1 MAKKDIYEEK
11 DFVAFEE
18 RSDRESTSLAEL
30 FNTVLF
36 HRKWF
41 ILSVLVCGL
50 IGFLYVRSTPKTY
63 QRTATVLVKD
73 ERKGGGLRSE
83 SAAFQ
88 DIFYSMRS
96 SVDNEIGVFKSKRLM
111 YDVAKQLRLDVS
123 YKIRDGLRDRELYS
137 STPIIVH
144 CPDIDPLQTINM
156 TATLL
161 ENRQVE
167 LKDITW
173 GMEEDSEVRVL
184 QSGDTLQTPV
194 GEIVITIAPLIDQDY
209 IGKPV
214 QITKRSLKAVANSY
228 NARIKVEVA
237 DKLSSLINLTLED
250 ENIKRAEDVIN
261 TLIEVYKND
270 AIEDKN
276 QVLVNTANFIRER
289 LIIIESELSDVDSK
303 IEQYKRDHQLTD
315 ITSESALYLQ
325 STGRLDTEALS
336 MENQLDMAE
345 YMKEY
350 LQDNSKLTDPIPASI
365 GISDSGIQTQIAE
378 YNSVLAQRNK
388 LLANSSLNNPLV
400 REMDN
405 TLAATRF
412 SISKAVDNLIA
423 GLKIQIENMRQ
434 KEILTR
440 GKISTVPMQ
449 HKYITSIERQQK
461 IKEELYLYLLNKK
474 EENELQST
482 IVESN
487 CRIIDPA
494 DGSNLPVSPRKL
506 AVVLISLLAGL
517 LIPALWLYIRSLL
530 NTAVYTKKE
539 LKEALS
545 VPFLGEIPL
554 VKTKSN
560 ELIVVKENSNEPICE
575 AFKIVQS
582 NLDFM
587 DTEHKE
593 GGKVIMVTSI
603 SPDAGKTFISANLG
617 MSIATLNEKVIVV
630 DLDLR
635 KGTLTR
641 RLGIG
646 TKRPG
651 VSNYLGGMEDNI
663 FDLIHPSNENG
674 LLDIIPSGTIPP
686 NPADLLKSSRFD
698 NMIAEL
704 KAKYDYVLLDTPPFG
719 VVVDVQLCARA
730 ADQTIYVLRSGMLD
744 KRSLPDIQEL
754 YDSGKMINMSL
765 LLNGINV
772 KKIASYGNYGY
783 GYGYGYGRKYGYGH
797 GYGYGYGYAGYG
809 YSYTDTKPKK
819 KSWIRRILGI

>member
-11 DFVAFEE
+11 DYVALEE

-41 ILSVLVCGL
+41 ILSVLICGL
-50 IGFLYVRSTPKTY
+50 IGFLYVRSTPKTF

-137 STPIIVH
+137 STPIIVDFT
-144 CPDIDPLQTINM
+144 DIDPLQSISM

-167 LKDITW
+167 LKDFQW
-173 GMEEDSEVRVL
+173 GKEESNLVKVL
-184 QSGDTLQTPV
+184 LPGDTLRTPV
-194 GEIVITIAPLIDQDY
+194 GDIMVTIAPLIERDY

-214 QITKRSLKAVANSY
+214 QISKRSLKAVSDSY
-228 NARIKVEVA
+228 NSRLKVDV
-237 DKLSSLINLTLED
+237 DNKMSSIINLTLED
-250 ENIKRAEDVIN
+250 VNVKRAEDVIN

-270 AIEDKN
+270 AILDKN
-276 QVLVNTANFIRER
+276 QVLESTANFIRER
-289 LIIIESELSDVDSK
+289 LIIIEAELSDVDSK

-315 ITSESALYLQ
+315 IRSESALYLQ
-325 STGRLDTEALS
+325 SSGRLDTEVLS
-336 MENQLDMAE
+336 LENQLDMAE
-345 YMKEY
+345 FMKVY
-350 LQDNSKLTDPIPASI
+350 LQDNSKLSDPIPASI
-365 GISDSGIQTQIAE
+365 GISDSGIQGQIAE
-378 YNSVLAQRNK
+378 YNSLLAQRNK

-423 GLKIQIENMRQ
+423 GLKIQIDNMRQ
-434 KEILTR
+434 KEISTR

-482 IVESN
+482 IIESN
-487 CRIIDPA
+487 CRILDPA
-494 DGSNLPVSPRKL
+494 DGANLPVSPRKMV
-506 AVVLISLLAGL
+506 VVLISLLAGL
-517 LIPALWLYIRSLL
+517 FIPALWLYIRSLL

-539 LKEALS
+539 LKEALT

-554 VKTKSN
+554 VKTKSK
-560 ELIVVKENSNEPICE
+560 ELIVVEENSTEPICE
-575 AFKIVQS
+575 ALKIVHS
-582 NLDFM
+582 NLEFM
-587 DTEHKE
+587 DTEHKG

-617 MSIATLNEKVIVV
+617 MSIATLNEKVVVV

-704 KAKYDYVLLDTPPFG
+704 RTKYDYVLLDTPPFG
-719 VVVDVQLCARA
+719 VVVDVQLCARV
-730 ADQTIYVLRSGMLD
+730 ADQTIYVVRSGMLD
-744 KRSLPDIQEL
+744 KRVLPEIQEL
-754 YDSGKMINMSL
+754 YNSGKMNNMSI
-765 LLNGINV
+765 LLNGIDI
-772 KKIASYGNYGY
+772 KKIASYGTY
-783 GYGYGYGRKYGYGH
+783 GYGYGYGRK
-797 GYGYGYGYAGYG
+797 YGYGYGYAGYG
-809 YSYTDTKPKK
+809 YSYTQDKK
-819 KSWIRRILGI
+819 RK

>member
-11 DFVAFEE
+11 DYVAFED

-30 FNTVLF
+30 FNTLLF

-41 ILSVLVCGL
+41 ILSVLIGGL
-50 IGFLYVRSTPKTY
+50 IGFLYVRSTPKTF

-73 ERKGGGLRSE
+73 ERKGGSLRSE

-137 STPIIVH
+137 STPIIVDF
-144 CPDIDPLQTINM
+144 PDIDPLQTLSM

-167 LKDITW
+167 LKDLVC
-173 GMEEDSEVRVL
+173 GKEEDSEVRVL
-184 QSGDTLQTPV
+184 QSGDTFQTPV
-194 GEIVITIAPLIDQDY
+194 GEMVVTVAPLIEQDY

-214 QITKRSLKAVANSY
+214 QITKRSLKAVANTY
-228 NARIKVEVA
+228 NARLVVDVA
-237 DKLSSLINLTLED
+237 NKQSSIINLTLKD
-250 ENIKRAEDVIN
+250 ENIKRAEDVLN

-365 GISDSGIQTQIAE
+365 GIADPGIQTQIAE

-482 IVESN
+482 IIESN
-487 CRIIDPA
+487 CRILDPA
-494 DGSNLPVSPRKL
+494 DGANLPVSPRKMV
-506 AVVLISLLAGL
+506 VVLISLFAGL
-517 LIPALWLYIRSLL
+517 FIPALWLYIRSLL

-539 LKEALS
+539 LKEALT

-617 MSIATLNEKVIVV
+617 MSIATLNEKVVVV

-704 KAKYDYVLLDTPPFG
+704 KAKYDYVLLDTPPYG

-754 YDSGKMINMSL
+754 YDSGKMNHMSL
-765 LLNGINV
+765 LLNGIDI
-772 KKIASYGNYGY
+772 KRIASYGNYGY
-783 GYGYGYGRKYGYGH
+783 GYGYGRYGRKY

-819 KSWIRRILGI
+819 SWIRRLFGF

>member
-1 MAKKDIYEEK
+1 MTKRDIYDEM
-11 DFVAFEE
+11 DFVLLNDK
-18 RSDRESTSLAEL
+18 SDREGSSFAKL
-30 FNTVLF
+30 FSTVLF

-41 ILSVLVCGL
+41 ILSVLLCGL
-50 IGFLYVRSTPKTY
+50 IGFLYVRSTPKTFR
-63 QRTATVLVKD
+63 RTATVLVQD
-73 ERKGGGLRSE
+73 DRRGGVMSE

-88 DIFYSMRS
+88 DLFYSARA

-137 STPIIVH
+137 STPIIVDFT
-144 CPDIDPLQTINM
+144 DIDPLQSISM

-167 LKDITW
+167 LKDFQW
-173 GMEEDSEVRVL
+173 GKEESNLVKVL
-184 QSGDTLQTPV
+184 LPGDTLRTPV
-194 GEIVITIAPLIDQDY
+194 GDIMVTIAPLIERDY

-214 QITKRSLKAVANSY
+214 QISKRSLKAVSDSY
-228 NARIKVEVA
+228 NSRLKVDV
-237 DKLSSLINLTLED
+237 DNKMSSIINLTLED
-250 ENIKRAEDVIN
+250 VNIKRAEDVIN

-270 AIEDKN
+270 AILDKN
-276 QVLVNTANFIRER
+276 QVLESTANFIRER

-315 ITSESALYLQ
+315 IRSESALYLQ
-325 STGRLDTEALS
+325 SSGRLDTEVLS
-336 MENQLDMAE
+336 QENQLDMAE
-345 YMKEY
+345 FMKVY
-350 LQDNSKLTDPIPASI
+350 LQDNSKLSDPIPASI
-365 GISDSGIQTQIAE
+365 GISDSGIQGQIAE
-378 YNSVLAQRNK
+378 YNSLLAQRNK

-434 KEILTR
+434 KEISTR

-461 IKEELYLYLLNKK
+461 IKEELYLYLWNKK
-474 EENELQST
+474 EENELQAT
-482 IVESN
+482 IMASI

-494 DGSNLPVSPRKL
+494 DGLNSPVSPNKVR
-506 AVVLISLLAGL
+506 VVLISFIIGL
-517 LIPALWLYIRSLL
+517 LIPGLWLYIRSLL

-819 KSWIRRILGI
+819 KSWIRRIIGL

>member
-50 IGFLYVRSTPKTY
+50 IGFLYIRSTPKTFR
-63 QRTATVLVKD
+63 RTATVLVKD
-73 ERKGGGLRSE
+73 DRKGGIMSE

-88 DIFYSMRS
+88 DLFYSMRS
-96 SVDNEIGVFKSKRLM
+96 SVDNEVGVFKSKRLM

-173 GMEEDSEVRVL
+173 GMEEDSEVRVI
-184 QSGDTLQTPV
+184 QPGDTLQTPV

-214 QITKRSLKAVANSY
+214 QITKHSLKAVANSY

>member
-1 MAKKDIYEEK
+1 MSNKDIYDEK
-11 DFVAFEE
+11 ELIAPGE

-137 STPIIVH
+137 STPIIVDF
-144 CPDIDPLQTINM
+144 PDIEPLQTLSM

-161 ENRQVE
+161 DNRQVE
-167 LKDITW
+167 LKDLVC
-173 GMEEDSEVRVL
+173 GKEEDSEVRVL

-194 GEIVITIAPLIDQDY
+194 GEMVLTVAPLIEQDY

-214 QITKRSLKAVANSY
+214 QITKRSLKAVANNY
-228 NARIKVEVA
+228 NARLEVDVA
-237 DKLSSLINLTLED
+237 NKQSSIINLTLKD
-250 ENIKRAEDVIN
+250 ENIKRAEDVLN

-325 STGRLDTEALS
+325 STGRLDTEVLS
-336 MENQLDMAE
+336 IENQLDMAE

-365 GISDSGIQTQIAE
+365 GIADPGIQSQIAE

-482 IVESN
+482 IIESN
-487 CRIIDPA
+487 CRILDPA
-494 DGSNLPVSPRKL
+494 DGANLPISPRKI
-506 AVVLISLLAGL
+506 AVVLISLIVGL
-517 LIPALWLYIRSLL
+517 LIPSLWLYIRSLL

-539 LKEALS
+539 LKEVLT

-617 MSIATLNEKVIVV
+617 MSIATLNEKVVVV

-641 RLGIG
+641 RLSIG

-651 VSNYLGGMEDNI
+651 VSNFLGGMEDNI

-686 NPADLLKSSRFD
+686 NPADLLKNSRFD

-719 VVVDVQLCARA
+719 VVVDVQLCARV

-744 KRSLPDIQEL
+744 KRFLPDIQEL
-754 YDSGKMINMSL
+754 YDSGKMNHMSL
-765 LLNGINV
+765 LLNGIDI
-772 KKIASYGNYGY
+772 KRIASYGNYGY
-783 GYGYGYGRKYGYGH
+783 GYGYGRYGRKY

>member
-11 DFVAFEE
+11 DYVAFED

-30 FNTVLF
+30 FNTLLF

-41 ILSVLVCGL
+41 ILSVLIGGL
-50 IGFLYVRSTPKTY
+50 IGFLYVRSTPKTF

-73 ERKGGGLRSE
+73 ERKGGSLRSE

-137 STPIIVH
+137 STPIIVDF
-144 CPDIDPLQTINM
+144 PDIDPLQTLSM

-167 LKDITW
+167 LKDLVC
-173 GMEEDSEVRVL
+173 GKEEDSEVRVL
-184 QSGDTLQTPV
+184 QSGDTFQTPV
-194 GEIVITIAPLIDQDY
+194 GEMVVTVAPLIEQDY

-214 QITKRSLKAVANSY
+214 QITKRSLKAVANTY
-228 NARIKVEVA
+228 NARLVVDVA
-237 DKLSSLINLTLED
+237 NKQSSIINLTLKD
-250 ENIKRAEDVIN
+250 ENIKRAEDVLN

-270 AIEDKN
+270 AIEDKS

-365 GISDSGIQTQIAE
+365 GIADPGIQTQIAE

-482 IVESN
+482 IIESN
-487 CRIIDPA
+487 CRILDPA
-494 DGSNLPVSPRKL
+494 DGANLPVSPRKMV
-506 AVVLISLLAGL
+506 VVLISLFAGL
-517 LIPALWLYIRSLL
+517 FIPALWLYIRSLL

-539 LKEALS
+539 LKEALT

-617 MSIATLNEKVIVV
+617 MSIATLNEKVVVV

-704 KAKYDYVLLDTPPFG
+704 KAKYDYVLLDTPPYG

-754 YDSGKMINMSL
+754 YDSGKMNHMSL
-765 LLNGINV
+765 LLNGIDI
-772 KKIASYGNYGY
+772 KRIASYGNYGY
-783 GYGYGYGRKYGYGH
+783 GYGYGRYGRKY

-819 KSWIRRILGI
+819 SWIRRLFGF

>member
-11 DFVAFEE
+11 DYVALEE

-41 ILSVLVCGL
+41 ILSVLICGL
-50 IGFLYVRSTPKTY
+50 IGFLYVRSTPKTF

-137 STPIIVH
+137 STPIIVDF
-144 CPDIDPLQTINM
+144 PDIDPLQTLSM

-161 ENRQVE
+161 ENREVE
-167 LKDITW
+167 LKDLVC
-173 GMEEDSEVRVL
+173 GKEEDSEVRVL

-194 GEIVITIAPLIDQDY
+194 GEMVVTVAPLIEQDY

-214 QITKRSLKAVANSY
+214 QITKRSLKAVANTY
-228 NARIKVEVA
+228 NARLVVDVA
-237 DKLSSLINLTLED
+237 NKQSSIINLNLKD
-250 ENIKRAEDVIN
+250 ENIKRAEDVLN

-365 GISDSGIQTQIAE
+365 GIADSGIQTQIAE

-482 IVESN
+482 IIESN
-487 CRIIDPA
+487 CRILDPA
-494 DGSNLPVSPRKL
+494 DGANLPVSPRKMV
-506 AVVLISLLAGL
+506 VVLISLLAGL
-517 LIPALWLYIRSLL
+517 FIPALWLYIRSLL

-539 LKEALS
+539 LKEALT

-554 VKTKSN
+554 VKTKSK
-560 ELIVVKENSNEPICE
+560 ELIVVEENSTEPICE
-575 AFKIVQS
+575 ALKIVHS
-582 NLDFM
+582 NLEFM
-587 DTEHKE
+587 DTEHKG

-603 SPDAGKTFISANLG
+603 SPDAGKTFIAANLG
-617 MSIATLNEKVIVV
+617 MSMATVKEKVVV
-630 DLDLR
+630 IDLDLR

-704 KAKYDYVLLDTPPFG
+704 RTKYDYVLIDTPPYG
-719 VVVDVQLCARA
+719 VVVDVQLCARV
-730 ADQTIYVLRSGMLD
+730 ADQTIYVVRSGMLD

-819 KSWIRRILGI
+819 KSWIRRIIGF

>member
-1 MAKKDIYEEK
+1 MSKRDIYDEM
-11 DFVAFEE
+11 DFISLND
-18 RSDRESTSLAEL
+18 RSDREDSSLAKL
-30 FNTVLF
+30 FSTVLF

-96 SVDNEIGVFKSKRLM
+96 SVDNEIGIFKSKRLM
-111 YDVAKQLRLDVS
+111 YDVAKQLQLDVS
-123 YKIRDGLRDRELYS
+123 YKVRDGLRDRELYS
-137 STPIIVH
+137 STPIIMDFT
-144 CPDIDPLQTINM
+144 DIDPFQSISM

-167 LKDITW
+167 LKDFQW
-173 GMEEDSEVRVL
+173 GKEESNLVKVL
-184 QSGDTLQTPV
+184 LPGDTLHTPV
-194 GEIVITIAPLIDQDY
+194 GDIMVTIAPLIERDY

-214 QITKRSLKAVANSY
+214 QISKRSLKAVSDSY
-228 NARIKVEVA
+228 NARLKVEV
-237 DKLSSLINLTLED
+237 DNKMSSLINLTLED
-250 ENIKRAEDVIN
+250 VNIKRAEDVIN

-270 AIEDKN
+270 AVEDKN

-315 ITSESALYLQ
+315 ISSESALYLQ
-325 STGRLDTEALS
+325 SSGRLDTEVLS
-336 MENQLDMAE
+336 LENQLDMAE

-350 LQDNSKLTDPIPASI
+350 LQDNSKLSDPIPASI
-365 GISDSGIQTQIAE
+365 GISDLGIQGQIAE

-405 TLAATRF
+405 ELAATRF
-412 SISKAVDNLIA
+412 SISKSVDNLIA

-434 KEILTR
+434 KEVLTR

-474 EENELQST
+474 EENELQAT
-482 IVESN
+482 IAESN
-487 CRIIDPA
+487 CRVIDPA
-494 DGSNLPVSPRKL
+494 DGSNSPVSPQKMK
-506 AVVLISLLAGL
+506 VILISLLAGL
-517 LIPALWLYIRSLL
+517 LIPILWLYIRSLL

-539 LKEALS
+539 IKGAIT

-554 VKTKSN
+554 VKTKSD
-560 ELIVVKENSNEPICE
+560 ELIVVKENSTEPIAE
-575 AFKIVQS
+575 AFKIVQT

-587 DTEHKE
+587 DIEHKE
-593 GGKVIMVTSI
+593 GGKVIMITSI
-603 SPDAGKTFISANLG
+603 NPDAGKTFISANLG
-617 MSIATLNEKVIVV
+617 TSIASVNDKVVVV

-635 KGTLTR
+635 KATLTR
-641 RLGIG
+641 KLQIG
-646 TKRPG
+646 TKRLG
-651 VSNYLGGMEDNI
+651 VSNYLAGMEENI

-686 NPADLLKSSRFD
+686 NPADLLKGSRFD
-698 NMIAEL
+698 KMIADL
-704 KAKYDYVLLDTPPFG
+704 KTKYDYILLDTPPYG
-719 VVVDVQLCARA
+719 VVVDAQLCSRV
-730 ADQTIYVLRSGMLD
+730 ADQTIYVLRSGMVD
-744 KRSLPDIQEL
+744 KRFLPEIQEL
-754 YDSGKMINMSL
+754 YDSGKMNHMSI
-765 LLNGINV
+765 LLNGIDV
-772 KKIASYGNYGY
+772 KKISSYGSY
-783 GYGYGYGRKYGYGH
+783 GYGYGYGRKYGY

-809 YSYTDTKPKK
+809 YSYTQTKK
-819 KSWIRRILGI
+819 KSWFRRVLGL

>member
-41 ILSVLVCGL
+41 ILSVLICGL
-50 IGFLYVRSTPKTY
+50 IGFLYVRSTPKTF

-73 ERKGGGLRSE
+73 DRKGGIMSE

-88 DIFYSMRS
+88 DLFYSMRS
-96 SVDNEIGVFKSKRLM
+96 SVDNEVGVFKSKRLM

-173 GMEEDSEVRVL
+173 GMEEDSEVRVI
-184 QSGDTLQTPV
+184 QPGDTLQTPV

>member
-1 MAKKDIYEEK
+1 MSNKDIYDEK
-11 DFVAFEE
+11 ELIAPGE

-137 STPIIVH
+137 STPIIVDF
-144 CPDIDPLQTINM
+144 PDIEPLQTLSM

-161 ENRQVE
+161 DNRQVE
-167 LKDITW
+167 LKDLVC
-173 GMEEDSEVRVL
+173 GKEEDSEVRVL

-194 GEIVITIAPLIDQDY
+194 GEMVLTVAPLIEQDY

-214 QITKRSLKAVANSY
+214 QITKRNLKAVANNY
-228 NARIKVEVA
+228 NARLEVDVA
-237 DKLSSLINLTLED
+237 NKQSSIINLTLKD
-250 ENIKRAEDVIN
+250 ENIKRAEDVLN

-365 GISDSGIQTQIAE
+365 GIADSGIQTQIAE

-434 KEILTR
+434 KEMLTR

-482 IVESN
+482 IIESN
-487 CRIIDPA
+487 CRILDPA
-494 DGSNLPVSPRKL
+494 DGANLPVSPRKMV
-506 AVVLISLLAGL
+506 VVLISLLAGL
-517 LIPALWLYIRSLL
+517 FIPALWLYIRSLL

-539 LKEALS
+539 LKEALT

-617 MSIATLNEKVIVV
+617 MSIATLNEKVVVV

-704 KAKYDYVLLDTPPFG
+704 KAKYDYVLIDTPPYG

-730 ADQTIYVLRSGMLD
+730 ADQTIYVLRSGID

>member
-11 DFVAFEE
+11 DYVALEE

-41 ILSVLVCGL
+41 ILSVLICGL
-50 IGFLYVRSTPKTY
+50 IGFLYVRSTPKTF

-137 STPIIVH
+137 STPIIVDF
-144 CPDIDPLQTINM
+144 PDIDPLQTLSM

-161 ENRQVE
+161 ENREVE
-167 LKDITW
+167 LKDLVC
-173 GMEEDSEVRVL
+173 GKEEDSEVRVL

-194 GEIVITIAPLIDQDY
+194 GEMVVTVAPLIEQDY

-214 QITKRSLKAVANSY
+214 QITKRSLKAVANTY
-228 NARIKVEVA
+228 NARLVVDVA
-237 DKLSSLINLTLED
+237 NKQSSIINLTLKD
-250 ENIKRAEDVIN
+250 ENIKRAEDVLN

-365 GISDSGIQTQIAE
+365 GIADSGIQTQIAE

-434 KEILTR
+434 KEMLTR

-482 IVESN
+482 IIESN
-487 CRIIDPA
+487 CRILDPA
-494 DGSNLPVSPRKL
+494 DGANLPVSPRKMV
-506 AVVLISLLAGL
+506 VVLISLLAGL
-517 LIPALWLYIRSLL
+517 FIPALWLYIRSLL

-539 LKEALS
+539 LKEALT

-617 MSIATLNEKVIVV
+617 MSIATLNEKVVVV

-704 KAKYDYVLLDTPPFG
+704 KAKYDYVLIDTPPYG

-730 ADQTIYVLRSGMLD
+730 ADQTIYVLRSGID

>member
-11 DFVAFEE
+11 DYVALEE

-41 ILSVLVCGL
+41 ILSVLICGL

-137 STPIIVH
+137 STPIIVDF
-144 CPDIDPLQTINM
+144 PDIEPLQTLSM

-161 ENRQVE
+161 DNRQVE
-167 LKDITW
+167 LKDLVC
-173 GMEEDSEVRVL
+173 GKEEDSEVRVL

-194 GEIVITIAPLIDQDY
+194 GEMVLTVAPLIEQDY

-214 QITKRSLKAVANSY
+214 QITKRSLKTVANNY
-228 NARIKVEVA
+228 NARLEVDVA
-237 DKLSSLINLTLED
+237 NKQSSIINLTLKD
-250 ENIKRAEDVIN
+250 ENIKRAEDVLN

-325 STGRLDTEALS
+325 STGRLDTEVLS
-336 MENQLDMAE
+336 IENQLDMAE

-365 GISDSGIQTQIAE
+365 GIADPGIQSQIAE

-482 IVESN
+482 IIESN
-487 CRIIDPA
+487 CRILDPA
-494 DGSNLPVSPRKL
+494 DGANLPISPRKI
-506 AVVLISLLAGL
+506 AVVLISLIVGL
-517 LIPALWLYIRSLL
+517 LIPSLWLYIRSLL

-539 LKEALS
+539 LKEVLT

-617 MSIATLNEKVIVV
+617 MSIATLNEKVVVV

-635 KGTLTR
+635 KGILTR
-641 RLGIG
+641 RLSIG

-651 VSNYLGGMEDNI
+651 VSNFLGGMEDNI

-783 GYGYGYGRKYGYGH
+783 GYGYGYGRKYGYG
-797 GYGYGYGYAGYG
+797 YGYGYAGYG

-819 KSWIRRILGI
+819 SWIRRLFGF

>member
-1 MAKKDIYEEK
+1 
-11 DFVAFEE
+11 
-18 RSDRESTSLAEL
+18 
-30 FNTVLF
+30 
-36 HRKWF
+36 
-41 ILSVLVCGL
+41 
-50 IGFLYVRSTPKTY
+50 
-63 QRTATVLVKD
+63 
-73 ERKGGGLRSE
+73 
-83 SAAFQ
+83 
-88 DIFYSMRS
+88 
-96 SVDNEIGVFKSKRLM
+96 
-111 YDVAKQLRLDVS
+111 
-123 YKIRDGLRDRELYS
+123 
-137 STPIIVH
+137 
-144 CPDIDPLQTINM
+144 
-156 TATLL
+156 
-161 ENRQVE
+161 
-167 LKDITW
+167 
-173 GMEEDSEVRVL
+173 
-184 QSGDTLQTPV
+184 
-194 GEIVITIAPLIDQDY
+194 
-209 IGKPV
+209 
-214 QITKRSLKAVANSY
+214 
-228 NARIKVEVA
+228 
-237 DKLSSLINLTLED
+237 
-250 ENIKRAEDVIN
+250 
-261 TLIEVYKND
+261 
-270 AIEDKN
+270 
-276 QVLVNTANFIRER
+276 
-289 LIIIESELSDVDSK
+289 
-303 IEQYKRDHQLTD
+303 
-315 ITSESALYLQ
+315 
-325 STGRLDTEALS
+325 
-336 MENQLDMAE
+336 
-345 YMKEY
+345 
-350 LQDNSKLTDPIPASI
+350 
-365 GISDSGIQTQIAE
+365 
-378 YNSVLAQRNK
+378 
-388 LLANSSLNNPLV
+388 
-400 REMDN
+400 MDN

-482 IVESN
+482 IIESN
-487 CRIIDPA
+487 CRILDPA
-494 DGSNLPVSPRKL
+494 DGANLPISPRKI
-506 AVVLISLLAGL
+506 AVVLISLIVGL
-517 LIPALWLYIRSLL
+517 LIPSLWLYIRSLL

-539 LKEALS
+539 LKEVLT

-617 MSIATLNEKVIVV
+617 MSIATLNEKVVVV

-651 VSNYLGGMEDNI
+651 VSNFLGGMEDNI

-686 NPADLLKSSRFD
+686 NPADLLKNSRFD

-719 VVVDVQLCARA
+719 VVVDVQLCARV
-730 ADQTIYVLRSGMLD
+730 ADQTIYVLLSGMLD
-744 KRSLPDIQEL
+744 KRFLPDIQEL
-754 YDSGKMINMSL
+754 YDSGKMNHMSL
-765 LLNGINV
+765 LLNGIDI
-772 KKIASYGNYGY
+772 KRIASYGNYGY
-783 GYGYGYGRKYGYGH
+783 GYGYGRYGRKY

-819 KSWIRRILGI
+819 SWIRRLFGF

>member
-1 MAKKDIYEEK
+1 MTKRDIYDEM
-11 DFVAFEE
+11 DFVLLNDK
-18 RSDRESTSLAEL
+18 SDREGSSFAKL
-30 FNTVLF
+30 FSTVLF

-41 ILSVLVCGL
+41 ILSVLLCGL
-50 IGFLYVRSTPKTY
+50 IGFLYVRSTPKTFR
-63 QRTATVLVKD
+63 RTATVLVQD
-73 ERKGGGLRSE
+73 DRRGGVMSE

-88 DIFYSMRS
+88 DLFYSARA

-137 STPIIVH
+137 STPIIVDFT
-144 CPDIDPLQTINM
+144 DIDPLQSISM

-167 LKDITW
+167 LKDFQW
-173 GMEEDSEVRVL
+173 GKEESNLVKVL
-184 QSGDTLQTPV
+184 LPGDTLRTPV
-194 GEIVITIAPLIDQDY
+194 GDIMVTIAPLIERDY

-214 QITKRSLKAVANSY
+214 QISKRSLKAVSDSY
-228 NARIKVEVA
+228 NSRLKVDV
-237 DKLSSLINLTLED
+237 DNKMSSIINLTLED
-250 ENIKRAEDVIN
+250 VNIKRAEDVIN
-261 TLIEVYKND
+261 TLIEGYKND
-270 AIEDKN
+270 AILDKN
-276 QVLVNTANFIRER
+276 QVLESTANFIRER

-315 ITSESALYLQ
+315 IRSESALYLQ
-325 STGRLDTEALS
+325 SSGRLDTEVLS
-336 MENQLDMAE
+336 LENQLDMAE
-345 YMKEY
+345 FMKVY
-350 LQDNSKLTDPIPASI
+350 LQDNSKLSDPIPASI
-365 GISDSGIQTQIAE
+365 GISDSGIQGQIAE
-378 YNSVLAQRNK
+378 YNSLLAQRNK
-388 LLANSSLNNPLV
+388 LLANSSENNPLV
-400 REMDN
+400 KEMDN

-434 KEILTR
+434 KEISTR

-474 EENELQST
+474 EENELQAT
-482 IVESN
+482 IMASN

-494 DGSNLPVSPRKL
+494 DGLNSPVSPNKVR
-506 AVVLISLLAGL
+506 VVLISFIIGL
-517 LIPALWLYIRSLL
+517 LIPGLWLYIRSLL

-539 LKEALS
+539 LKEALT

-554 VKTKSN
+554 VKTKSK
-560 ELIVVKENSNEPICE
+560 ELIVVEENSTEPICE
-575 AFKIVQS
+575 ALKIVHS
-582 NLDFM
+582 NLEFM

-593 GGKVIMVTSI
+593 EGKVIMVTSI

-617 MSIATLNEKVIVV
+617 MSIATLNEKVVVV

-754 YDSGKMINMSL
+754 YDSGKMNHMSL
-765 LLNGINV
+765 LLNGIDI
-772 KKIASYGNYGY
+772 KRIASYGNYGY
-783 GYGYGYGRKYGYGH
+783 GYGYGRYGRKY

-809 YSYTDTKPKK
+809 YSYTDTKPKR

>member
-1 MAKKDIYEEK
+1 MTKRDIYDEMNFISL
-11 DFVAFEE
+11 DE
-18 RSDRESTSLAEL
+18 RSDRDGSSFAKL
-30 FNTVLF
+30 FSTVLF

-41 ILSVLVCGL
+41 ILSVLLCGL
-50 IGFLYVRSTPKTY
+50 IGFLYVRSTPKTFR
-63 QRTATVLVKD
+63 RTATVLVQD
-73 ERKGGGLRSE
+73 DRRGGVMSE

-88 DIFYSMRS
+88 DLFYSAS
-96 SVDNEIGVFKSKRLM
+96 ASVDNEIGVFKSKRLM

-137 STPIIVH
+137 STPIIVDFT
-144 CPDIDPLQTINM
+144 DIDPLQSISM

-167 LKDITW
+167 LKDFQW
-173 GMEEDSEVRVL
+173 GKEESNLVKVL
-184 QSGDTLQTPV
+184 LPGDTLRTPV
-194 GEIVITIAPLIDQDY
+194 GDIMVTIAPLIERDY

-214 QITKRSLKAVANSY
+214 QISKRSLKAVSDSY
-228 NARIKVEVA
+228 NSRLKVDV
-237 DKLSSLINLTLED
+237 DNKMSSIINLTLED
-250 ENIKRAEDVIN
+250 VNVKRAEDVIN

-270 AIEDKN
+270 AILDKN
-276 QVLVNTANFIRER
+276 QVLESTANFIRER
-289 LIIIESELSDVDSK
+289 LIIIEAELSDVDSK

-315 ITSESALYLQ
+315 IRSESALYLQ
-325 STGRLDTEALS
+325 SSGRLDTEVLS
-336 MENQLDMAE
+336 LENQLDMAE
-345 YMKEY
+345 FMKVY
-350 LQDNSKLTDPIPASI
+350 LQDNSKLSDPIPASI
-365 GISDSGIQTQIAE
+365 GISDSGIQGQIAE
-378 YNSVLAQRNK
+378 YNSLLAQRNK
-388 LLANSSLNNPLV
+388 LLANSSENNPLV

-423 GLKIQIENMRQ
+423 GLKIQIDNMRQ
-434 KEILTR
+434 KEISTR

-449 HKYITSIERQQK
+449 HKYITSIERKQK

-474 EENELQST
+474 EENELQAT
-482 IVESN
+482 IMASN

-494 DGSNLPVSPRKL
+494 DGLNSPVSPNKVR
-506 AVVLISLLAGL
+506 VVLISFIIGL
-517 LIPALWLYIRSLL
+517 LIPGFWLYIRSLL

-539 LKEALS
+539 LKEALT

-554 VKTKSN
+554 VKTKSK
-560 ELIVVKENSNEPICE
+560 ELIVVEENSTEPICE
-575 AFKIVQS
+575 ALKIVHS
-582 NLDFM
+582 NLEFM
-587 DTEHKE
+587 DTEHKG

-617 MSIATLNEKVIVV
+617 MSIATLNEKVVVV

-704 KAKYDYVLLDTPPFG
+704 RTKYDYVLLDTPPFG
-719 VVVDVQLCARA
+719 VVVDVQLCARV
-730 ADQTIYVLRSGMLD
+730 ADQTIYVVRSGMLD

-754 YDSGKMINMSL
+754 YDSGKMNNMSI
-765 LLNGINV
+765 LLNGIDI
-772 KKIASYGNYGY
+772 KKIASYGTY
-783 GYGYGYGRKYGYGH
+783 GYGYGYGRKY

-809 YSYTDTKPKK
+809 YSYTQDKK
-819 KSWIRRILGI
+819 RK